1 MEPTQAGEEQPEERE
16 KLPPAAVDGGS
27 VSTADT
33 DASTD
38 NKEAEKIANETEKA
52 EIKPPD
58 VATPQK
64 TPREMEE
71 ESPED
76 AVVIESSPEK
86 QPSEKTKEDSI
97 KSPGEEVFSIDD
109 EEEHEEEEEPEEDE
123 EEEEDYGEMD
133 EDEEI
138 YVETTDRVGATELSD
153 ERSSESD
160 ISSDEYTDDD
170 VDQIV
175 IGGHK
180 KGGKEGPLE
189 NRRKVSSNEQDDD
202 DEDVQ
207 ILTDDDEPEDDEGNE
222 VEDEEGDDGME
233 EEENMDV
240 SSPQGVTIVRAYGL
254 NDDSDSSESGE
265 EKNRRLKV
273 KYRNYQHKQAA
284 VLRKRSFK
292 ILNKR
297 SMHVMEDSSDAL
309 VVCSEANLTTNLKPS
324 PTEHADE
331 VSPSVGK
338 LSIAVSPEEKI
349 ETTVEPRVSEITTA
363 SSTDNQSETKEAES
377 VKQAVGER
385 ETERESKEVSSSTIC
400 GDKMPTATAIE
411 VSERIADSSDDVV
424 SALECKK
431 SISAATTPSVNSA
444 TSMEPGDGKA
454 KETNTT
460 IAAEVVQKVGT
471 NSRKNNA
478 VEQEDERQPP
488 TNGEENEPTADEIM
502 EGIDDFM
509 EHNGSDGQE
518 PNGQDERDFNDDL
531 AFQMDVDDRV
541 PDKQS
546 VSEQV
551 VEQSDKTDEGKHPEE
566 SAMDLTSTLSEPQ
579 QPERDTP
586 VSVNAKE
593 PNADVA
599 TSVVVSACPKDNLEM
614 HDKTIITSTPIAV
627 ASEKRTECAQGPSS
641 PSQEGSMMEVKCEV
655 DEVGGKSQRI
665 ADVQDEVQNLSTS
678 KPTARSDTVRGAD
691 NQPDA
696 VSRKRRRSV
705 DQDDGNHSGPEPDE
719 PVEPAKKL
727 KLEVEA
733 NYQTHERVV
742 NEYIE
747 ATPNTSVDEIQCHAD
762 TLVKEIQTLNDM
774 IRDTEQKWNNLLH
787 LKKVKEEI
795 LLRLNRR
802 KHVIGITE
810 TRLGEVSAFSHLDS
824 SNLSSHHQLN
834 QQRSSSVGPRPP
846 TPPPEVEIRPA
857 SVSTSMHYNNN
868 ASNGLNSF
876 GGKHSQI
883 PNRRNS
889 SITTGSSGHSNA
901 GGRRSGS
908 TRDTNNFVS
917 QFNSNNNAV
926 TMVPLPNTTSMI
938 LQARASMNSAEIAKE
953 KAAAMQV
960 QRQLFPKP
968 VLSNQQQILNNL
980 AMSAGLTS
988 LTSGAGNSNTSNTAL
1003 LNGHHNPSVSS
1014 VNSGGTTSREQQQLQ
1029 IGRQGMRKDVS
1040 SIIADYRQKH
1050 PENVPRRGRRMKH
1063 VGGSSGSNNGGTST
1077 GNSIGS
1083 FVEGSAISLTALP
1096 GGKSAAGMGSAARS
1110 SSTDS
1115 VANRLSDL
1123 LAAAENSRPS
1133 SNDSS
1138 QSSSNLLSSL
1148 VTASGGAANASSTTQ
1163 QQFLKDVLVQF
1174 AKMSQNEQS
1183 LLSNLQLLANN
1194 AVLASTGQSTAT
1206 TNTTVS
1212 SPQQSPQHFQH
1223 QQQQQQQ
1230 TMPQLHSSLLSK
1242 ASLPEVTLHPVMNS
1256 TAHSDIIGSH
1266 NTTGTLV
1273 GANLSAVNTSSNS
1286 LLHGI
1291 LTKSASRPGN
1301 GAAATAN
1308 NFNSFS
1314 PTLARLLTGP
1324 ERMNAAQPTTSSS
1337 STVTSGALAN
1347 LQTAGVIGGLNLS
1360 KNNSEISITP
1370 VVGSNFQQTLLA
1382 QQQQQQQQQHQ
1393 QLQRLREQ
1401 HLFKGE
1407 SYLNIDDEADDSADR
1422 LVIDEGDDMAG
1433 SHRDAISKRRVAEI
1447 NENEVPQCQG
1457 CKKNEAKFV
1466 CAGCNHQW
1474 YCSRECQVNA
1484 WDDHS
1489 EVCSG

>member
-1 MEPTQAGEEQPEERE
+1 MLGALAGAKYQQQLLLVILYHVA
-16 KLPPAAVDGGS
+16 KL
-27 VSTADT
+27 
-33 DASTD
+33 
-38 NKEAEKIANETEKA
+38 
-52 EIKPPD
+52 IK
-58 VATPQK
+58 
-64 TPREMEE
+64 
-71 ESPED
+71 
-76 AVVIESSPEK
+76 
-86 QPSEKTKEDSI
+86 
-97 KSPGEEVFSIDD
+97 
-109 EEEHEEEEEPEEDE
+109 
-123 EEEEDYGEMD
+123 
-133 EDEEI
+133 
-138 YVETTDRVGATELSD
+138 
-153 ERSSESD
+153 
-160 ISSDEYTDDD
+160 
-170 VDQIV
+170 
-175 IGGHK
+175 
-180 KGGKEGPLE
+180 
-189 NRRKVSSNEQDDD
+189 
-202 DEDVQ
+202 
-207 ILTDDDEPEDDEGNE
+207 GNE
-222 VEDEEGDDGME
+222 D
-233 EEENMDV
+233 
-240 SSPQGVTIVRAYGL
+240 I
-254 NDDSDSSESGE
+254 
-265 EKNRRLKV
+265 
-273 KYRNYQHKQAA
+273 
-284 VLRKRSFK
+284 
-292 ILNKR
+292 
-297 SMHVMEDSSDAL
+297 
-309 VVCSEANLTTNLKPS
+309 
-324 PTEHADE
+324 
-331 VSPSVGK
+331 
-338 LSIAVSPEEKI
+338 
-349 ETTVEPRVSEITTA
+349 EIT
-363 SSTDNQSETKEAES
+363 SE
-377 VKQAVGER
+377 
-385 ETERESKEVSSSTIC
+385 
-400 GDKMPTATAIE
+400 DPTGGMF
-411 VSERIADSSDDVV
+411 DDIGVRF
-424 SALECKK
+424 
-431 SISAATTPSVNSA
+431 
-444 TSMEPGDGKA
+444 
-454 KETNTT
+454 
-460 IAAEVVQKVGT
+460 KVG
-471 NSRKNNA
+471 NQWRKLFIQA
-478 VEQEDERQPP
+478 KYK
-488 TNGEENEPTADEIM
+488 
-502 EGIDDFM
+502 DDM
-509 EHNGSDGQE
+509 
-518 PNGQDERDFNDDL
+518 
-531 AFQMDVDDRV
+531 A
-541 PDKQS
+541 
-546 VSEQV
+546 
-551 VEQSDKTDEGKHPEE
+551 KTITLD
-566 SAMDLTSTLSEPQ
+566 DLTSTDKKAPFAISKYFNSFLEEEWNVTKEPPVLVLCTNIGLAEEVKTTGVEYPFGQKFIDSILKSISNVAYQIDPNTNSSLCDYLKNNSELNNLAKQVVQHIHNKTPVDFRNPLLQKYRNVIENNIATENCQSKECYQVNEAFFKEDGTQEFTNAFEQEYQKLLKENIDTVWEDIRTKGIRLKKGKPSVKSDPPEINQLPKQIDDKQIEKFFGSFILLSETNHEMDRVFSILLENRMLPVELQ
-579 QPERDTP
+579 EIASFEIIYAYFAQKILEWMQNSHGEPLTKQNIQDLVKYDTLLLSFLQLKAKSKSYCDEMQISWLQCKPDIVKRKKLYEALETWSTEEKNEENCYTVKIQHCNNLPLIVAALELLKCDYIFMKDEWLKNKSIFRDIMNVFNVMKFSLIMVIDYKP
-586 VSVNAKE
+586 DSN
-593 PNADVA
+593 
-599 TSVVVSACPKDNLEM
+599 
-614 HDKTIITSTPIAV
+614 IINMI
-627 ASEKRTECAQGPSS
+627 EWLAQDMS
-641 PSQEGSMMEVKCEV
+641 P
-655 DEVGGKSQRI
+655 KSQM
-665 ADVQDEVQNLSTS
+665 QL
-678 KPTARSDTVRGAD
+678 
-691 NQPDA
+691 
-696 VSRKRRRSV
+696 
-705 DQDDGNHSGPEPDE
+705 
-719 PVEPAKKL
+719 L
-727 KLEVEA
+727 
-733 NYQTHERVV
+733 
-742 NEYIE
+742 
-747 ATPNTSVDEIQCHAD
+747 AD

-774 IRDTEQKWNNLLH
+774 IRHTEQKWNNLLH

-857 SVSTSMHYNNN
+857 SVSTTMHYNNN

-889 SITTGSSGHSNA
+889 SITTGSIGHNDT
-901 GGRRSGS
+901 GGRRTGS

-988 LTSGAGNSNTSNTAL
+988 LTSGAGNSNSSNMAL

-1063 VGGSSGSNNGGTST
+1063 VGGSSGSNNGGIST

-1096 GGKSAAGMGSAARS
+1096 GGKSATGMGSAARS

-1123 LAAAENSRPS
+1123 LAAAE
-1133 SNDSS
+1133 
-1138 QSSSNLLSSL
+1138 
-1148 VTASGGAANASSTTQ
+1148 
-1163 QQFLKDVLVQF
+1163 
-1174 AKMSQNEQS
+1174 
-1183 LLSNLQLLANN
+1183 
-1194 AVLASTGQSTAT
+1194 
-1206 TNTTVS
+1206 
-1212 SPQQSPQHFQH
+1212 QSPQHFQH
-1223 QQQQQQQ
+1223 QQQQQL
-1230 TMPQLHSSLLSK
+1230 T
-1242 ASLPEVTLHPVMNS
+1242 TRPV
-1256 TAHSDIIGSH
+1256 
-1266 NTTGTLV
+1266 
-1273 GANLSAVNTSSNS
+1273 
-1286 LLHGI
+1286 
-1291 LTKSASRPGN
+1291 P
-1301 GAAATAN
+1301 ATAN

-1324 ERMNAAQPTTSSS
+1324 ERMNAVQPTTSSS